1 MIINGIEITKFR
13 WNDKE
18 VTEEEYIRLDNEHKE
33 LVRKLE
39 EAEQEQERPRKKR
52 K

>member
-18 VTEEEYIRLDNEHKE
+18 VTEDEYIKLCEEHKE
-33 LVRKLE
+33 FVRKLE
-39 EAEQEQERPRKKR
+39 ESEQEQEKPRKKR